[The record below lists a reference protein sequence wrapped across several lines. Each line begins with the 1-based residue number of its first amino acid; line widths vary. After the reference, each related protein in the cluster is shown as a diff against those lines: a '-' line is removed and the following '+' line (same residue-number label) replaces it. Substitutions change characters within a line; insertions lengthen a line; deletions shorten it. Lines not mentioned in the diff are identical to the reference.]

1 MLRASHWLLLPE
13 IEMQVTALWTPTM
26 QVRSCTLD
34 TWLPEQVRFMA
45 STGNSVANAYWE
57 ARLPD
62 LAKPST
68 SSPELEGFIRRKY
81 DGKEWT
87 QGSWPPPTEGEQME
101 MLVPVARL
109 GS

>member
-1 MLRASHWLLLPE
+1 MK
-13 IEMQVTALWTPTM
+13 ILWAPTM

-68 SSPELEGFIRRKY
+68 TSPELDGFIRRKY
-81 DGKEWT
+81 DGKEWA
-87 QGSWPPPTEGEQME
+87 QGSWPQPTEGERME
-101 MLVPVARL
+101 TLVLVASL

>member
-1 MLRASHWLLLPE
+1 MLRPFPHPAAPRGRRSSE
-13 IEMQVTALWTPTM
+13 DVAPTV

-57 ARLPD
+57 ARLPE

-81 DGKEWT
+81 DGREWA

-101 MLVPVARL
+101 MLVLVA
-109 GS
+109 